1 MSYKFGICD
10 EPKLELLKIRLGVYF
25 LKMPVTLSRF
35 HGTVG
40 LFNGTSIMNRSKI
53 NNVITSNYGNNTY
66 IECFLISVNKI
77 FLLLSLFS
85 VLFFI
90 KDNGLKSN
98 RQFLVLI
105 LFSSTILL
113 IQFVSGDVEVN
124 PGPNRKPNEA
134 LSILPLEP

>member
-1 MSYKFGICD
+1 
-10 EPKLELLKIRLGVYF
+10 
-25 LKMPVTLSRF
+25 MPVTLSQFR
-35 HGTVG
+35 GTVG

-53 NNVITSNYGNNTY
+53 NNFITSNYGNNTY
-66 IECFLISVNKI
+66 IARFLISVNKI
-77 FLLLSLFS
+77 FLLLSLFR
-85 VLFFI
+85 VLLFI
-90 KDNGLKSN
+90 KDSN

-113 IQFVSGDVEVN
+113 IRFVSGDVEVN

>member
-1 MSYKFGICD
+1 
-10 EPKLELLKIRLGVYF
+10 
-25 LKMPVTLSRF
+25 MPVTLSQFR
-35 HGTVG
+35 GAVG

-53 NNVITSNYGNNTY
+53 NSFITSNYGNNTY
-66 IECFLISVNKI
+66 IACFLISVNKI

-113 IQFVSGDVEVN
+113 IRFVSGDVEVN

>member
-1 MSYKFGICD
+1 
-10 EPKLELLKIRLGVYF
+10 
-25 LKMPVTLSRF
+25 MPVTLSQFR
-35 HGTVG
+35 GTVG

-53 NNVITSNYGNNTY
+53 NNFITSNYGNNAY
-66 IECFLISVNKI
+66 IARFLISVNKI
-77 FLLLSLFS
+77 FLLLSLFR
-85 VLFFI
+85 VLLFI
-90 KDNGLKSN
+90 KDSSGLKSN

-113 IQFVSGDVEVN
+113 IRFVSGDVEVN

>member
-1 MSYKFGICD
+1 
-10 EPKLELLKIRLGVYF
+10 
-25 LKMPVTLSRF
+25 MPVTLSQFR
-35 HGTVG
+35 GTVG

-53 NNVITSNYGNNTY
+53 NNFITSNYGNNTY
-66 IECFLISVNKI
+66 IARFLISVNKI
-77 FLLLSLFS
+77 FLLLSLFR

-90 KDNGLKSN
+90 KDSGLKSN

-113 IQFVSGDVEVN
+113 IRFVSGDVEVN

-134 LSILPLEP
+134 LQSCHWNLNSISAHNLAKLHLLKV